1 LEGFNSPPSYWT
13 LNSGTSPTTLLNYNS
28 IPMARRTRS
37 RKNNPAAKHAVRPI
51 EAEIAQAKE
60 DLQAQLAI
68 ATPPEQQLKEL
79 EAVMKIVEPVVIQ
92 APKVSK
98 AKEVSVE
105 PIQEITEKSL
115 KADIIDEACVLQAE
129 DAKTIDDI
137 KQERDFALVLAA
149 VVFIWGILF

>member
-1 LEGFNSPPSYWT
+1 
-13 LNSGTSPTTLLNYNS
+13 
-28 IPMARRTRS
+28 M
-37 RKNNPAAKHAVRPI
+37 
-51 EAEIAQAKE
+51 
-60 DLQAQLAI
+60 
-68 ATPPEQQLKEL
+68 
-79 EAVMKIVEPVVIQ
+79 VIQ

-149 VVFIWGILF
+149 VVFIWGILFYDGTFHILLLPTPRRSTCLLEY

>member
-1 LEGFNSPPSYWT
+1 
-13 LNSGTSPTTLLNYNS
+13 
-28 IPMARRTRS
+28 MARRTRS
-37 RKNNPAAKHAVRPI
+37 RKNNPVAKHAVHPI
-51 EAEIAQAKE
+51 EAEIAQVKD

-68 ATPPEQQLKEL
+68 ATPLSEV
-79 EAVMKIVEPVVIQ
+79 EAVKKIVEPVVVKLPEGTNLTK
-92 APKVSK
+92 APKK
-98 AKEVSVE
+98 VSVE

-149 VVFIWGILF
+149 VVFIFGILFYDGTLHILLLPTPRRSTCLLEYC

>member
-1 LEGFNSPPSYWT
+1 
-13 LNSGTSPTTLLNYNS
+13 
-28 IPMARRTRS
+28 MARRTRS
-37 RKNNPAAKHAVRPI
+37 RKNNPVAKHAVQPI
-51 EAEIAQAKE
+51 EAEIAQAKV

-79 EAVMKIVEPVVIQ
+79 EAVKKIVEPVVIKLPEGTNLTKV
-92 APKVSK
+92 PKK
-98 AKEVSVE
+98 VSVE

-149 VVFIWGILF
+149 VVFIFGILF